1 MSLPLAIAKKNT
13 NVGMKFTASAK
24 SAKKTTA
31 KKTTAKKTAKNATPK
46 SAGAKTKAA
55 NIPAFLPKYPDYRLS
70 DIVATI
76 EMRNDAMGE
85 SLSCI

>member
-31 KKTTAKKTAKNATPK
+31 KKTTAKKNATSK